1 MHKVKNRKVIR
12 RLADKS
18 FQNSR
23 TRNIIAVLAIALTTT
38 LFTTLFTIGMGA
50 IESFQLSTMRQ
61 SGGDSHGVIKNLTR
75 KQYNKLKEHPLIK
88 ESAPCILTADYV
100 RNPEF
105 LKRHLESWY
114 IPAYHYEH
122 CFIQILKGK
131 APELADEILLDET
144 SMDLLGL
151 KAEPGQK
158 VTFQFQLK
166 QSSPDIIKRTF
177 TVSGIIHSDPAL
189 NVGFAIVSD
198 AYLKEYAHELVYTY
212 DQDYSSTGAI
222 RMDVNFSN
230 SFGIQRKL
238 NKVIE
243 DCGYSTEEEQEYFI
257 ASNANWAY
265 ISDGAESDSVTMT
278 ALAAGLLLI
287 FLTGY
292 LIIYNVFQ
300 ISVIKDIRYY
310 GLLKTVGTTGRQLKM
325 VLRRQA
331 LLLSV
336 LGIPLGILAGFFI
349 GKQIVP
355 HVIAI
360 TIFQESA
367 PVTFHPVI
375 LAGAAAFTL
384 LTVLISIGKPS
395 RMAAKVSPVEA
406 VRYTDNTKSCVK
418 KASLTKRTTG
428 SRIHRMAL
436 ANLGRNKSRT
446 AVVILSLSLAVVLLN
461 SVFTITNAFDIHVY
475 LKKFATFDFLIGNAR
490 YFGLDLYFG
499 ATDDTIDEENLS
511 ESFISACEAQDGFE
525 KSGRIYCNTATALKA
540 DSYQPPKHMPR
551 DENGNLYYIRNGQ
564 KVPLEEDK
572 WGTYRGRT
580 AFYGLEDLPLD
591 AVEVWKGEKDMN
603 VIREKLAG
611 GNYLLSAVDTDDNNQ
626 VMEENIWHQPGD
638 KVTLV
643 LPDGTSRE
651 FEILSL
657 IKTNYYGLTCRLGY
671 EFVYYTTADIF
682 KEMISE
688 KYLMTCALSVE
699 DGKEAEFERFIEDYT
714 TTQEPVMSYESK
726 LTHMNEFS
734 KLSGLFILIGGVL
747 TAIIGMVGILNFVNT
762 ILTGIVSRKKEF
774 AMMEAIGMTR
784 KQLSQML
791 ILEGLFY
798 AGITIAFSFILGIL
812 FSLTACRAVTGG
824 MWFMK
829 YHFVIWPMLAVF
841 PVLLILGA
849 LIPYLVYLPQR
860 RQSLI
865 SCLVEN

>member
-131 APELADEILLDET
+131 APELANEILLDET

-177 TVSGIIHSDPAL
+177 TVSGVIHSDPAL

-198 AYLKEYAHELVYTY
+198 AYLKEYTHELVYTY

-230 SFGIQRKL
+230 SFGIQKKL

-325 VLRRQA
+325 ILRRQA

-355 HVIAI
+355 LVIAI

-428 SRIHRMAL
+428 DR
-436 ANLGRNKSRT
+436 KS
-446 AVVILSLSLAVVLLN
+446 VV
-461 SVFTITNAFDIHVY
+461 
-475 LKKFATFDFLIGNAR
+475 
-490 YFGLDLYFG
+490 
-499 ATDDTIDEENLS
+499 
-511 ESFISACEAQDGFE
+511 
-525 KSGRIYCNTATALKA
+525 
-540 DSYQPPKHMPR
+540 
-551 DENGNLYYIRNGQ
+551 
-564 KVPLEEDK
+564 
-572 WGTYRGRT
+572 
-580 AFYGLEDLPLD
+580 
-591 AVEVWKGEKDMN
+591 
-603 VIREKLAG
+603 
-611 GNYLLSAVDTDDNNQ
+611 
-626 VMEENIWHQPGD
+626 
-638 KVTLV
+638 
-643 LPDGTSRE
+643 
-651 FEILSL
+651 
-657 IKTNYYGLTCRLGY
+657 
-671 EFVYYTTADIF
+671 
-682 KEMISE
+682 
-688 KYLMTCALSVE
+688 
-699 DGKEAEFERFIEDYT
+699 
-714 TTQEPVMSYESK
+714 
-726 LTHMNEFS
+726 
-734 KLSGLFILIGGVL
+734 
-747 TAIIGMVGILNFVNT
+747 
-762 ILTGIVSRKKEF
+762 
-774 AMMEAIGMTR
+774 
-784 KQLSQML
+784 
-791 ILEGLFY
+791 
-798 AGITIAFSFILGIL
+798 
-812 FSLTACRAVTGG
+812 
-824 MWFMK
+824 
-829 YHFVIWPMLAVF
+829 
-841 PVLLILGA
+841 
-849 LIPYLVYLPQR
+849 
-860 RQSLI
+860 
-865 SCLVEN
+865 